1 MSSKSTRQQNPFLFP
16 IPGLRSGGIKHEYIT
31 EIGKGLPEKNLKT
44 NKFDL
49 PGGWIAVRSSLR
61 EGRVFYY
68 NRLTHRSSWIRPIQ
82 PDFLE
87 SEDISMAAVDSR
99 QLVTWDS
106 KVNEDAIYTPGT
118 SSIRQIRQRSVA
130 HEKKAISFQ
139 DALLK
144 VGPSILLAK
153 IMLNTMDTYFEYW
166 LEYAEKEKARK
177 RILMI
182 WCATKIQARYRG
194 RKLRKQLEQ
203 IRIEKILAMKC
214 KDFPIVQQKLES
226 MVKEMEDSEK
236 EWFENL
242 RRTLPTE
249 DIPGGRWLKKRH
261 TKYDERPKGWKIMH
275 NDDVHLKDTVIES
288 MVNHDLKVGDT
299 KRL

>member
-1 MSSKSTRQQNPFLFP
+1 MN
-16 IPGLRSGGIKHEYIT
+16 
-31 EIGKGLPEKNLKT
+31 
-44 NKFDL
+44 
-49 PGGWIAVRSSLR
+49 
-61 EGRVFYY
+61 
-68 NRLTHRSSWIRPIQ
+68 
-82 PDFLE
+82 
-87 SEDISMAAVDSR
+87 
-99 QLVTWDS
+99 DS

-214 KDFPIVQQKLES
+214 KDFPIVQQKPL
-226 MVKEMEDSEK
+226 
-236 EWFENL
+236 
-242 RRTLPTE
+242 
-249 DIPGGRWLKKRH
+249 
-261 TKYDERPKGWKIMH
+261 
-275 NDDVHLKDTVIES
+275 
-288 MVNHDLKVGDT
+288 
-299 KRL
+299 